1 MRSNHLFLL
10 TTSLVSVAAFAQ
22 KPTTDII
29 KYHLKMAMVDGLPS
43 AERGKVSVTG
53 VAANVKDGKA
63 ALRYDYPIAKGKLSF
78 LAHSVPDGGLVG
90 AKSIRFW
97 VKSDYTTPII
107 VSLQEKE
114 GGRWN
119 AGFTA
124 PQNAW
129 QRVELIPSDFDPSDG
144 QDDPKD
150 PNGKLDLEKVEGV
163 GLVDVGRFSPS
174 LKWMRS
180 SPKFSD

>member
-29 KYHLKMAMVDGLPS
+29 KTSFEDGDGGWI
-43 AERGKVSVTG
+43 AFGFERKVSVTG

-114 GGRWN
+114 GGRW
-119 AGFTA
+119 
-124 PQNAW
+124 
-129 QRVELIPSDFDPSDG
+129 EC
-144 QDDPKD
+144 
-150 PNGKLDLEKVEGV
+150 
-163 GLVDVGRFSPS
+163 RFHRATKRMAASGAYT
-174 LKWMRS
+174 
-180 SPKFSD
+180 F